1 MATVVRKWS
10 FPLSIDKIKQAM
22 KEQPKKVTDSE
33 KYGKTLWVDGAEFED
48 GGVSLSVYNSETK
61 DRIRISNGKLEEG
74 QNNKPEPAGLLDELD
89 I

>member
-1 MATVVRKWS
+1 
-10 FPLSIDKIKQAM
+10 
-22 KEQPKKVTDSE
+22 TDSE

-61 DRIRISNGKLEEG
+61 DRIRISNGKLDEG